1 MKKIFAVI
9 VSALL
14 IFGVSACTCTNQNQ
28 ETEVAPADSTVV
40 EAVDSAVV
48 ETADSTVVAGVP
60 GEENVAL

>member
-14 IFGVSACTCTNQNQ
+14 IFGVSACTCTSQNQ
-28 ETEVAPADSTVV
+28 ESEVAPADSTVV
-40 EAVDSAVV
+40 EAVDSTVV
-48 ETADSTVVAGVP
+48 ADTLVAGVP